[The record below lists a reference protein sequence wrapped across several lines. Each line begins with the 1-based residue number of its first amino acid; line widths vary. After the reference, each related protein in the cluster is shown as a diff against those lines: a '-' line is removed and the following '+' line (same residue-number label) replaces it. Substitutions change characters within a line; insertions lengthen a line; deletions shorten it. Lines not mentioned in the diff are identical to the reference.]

1 MKIYIEGNI
10 GAGKSTVV
18 NYLNNN
24 LSKDKF
30 DFLVEPV
37 NQWLNYKDESGCN
50 LLDNFYKDQNRWAY
64 TFQMCSF
71 MTRIH
76 DIQAKNKMLLDK
88 HLIIERSIY
97 SDKNC
102 FADLCFDNGNINAM
116 EKSIYNDWYEWLM
129 KEFIDDIKADY
140 LIYLKCPPEI
150 CEARINKRK
159 RPEESGIPLEYLRQ
173 LHEKH
178 EKLVE
183 TIDIP
188 VITIDVS
195 KDIDEPGYFDEIN
208 KFLNSLETDTTHV
221 H

>member
-18 NYLNNN
+18 DYLNKT

-37 NQWLNYKDESGCN
+37 SKWLNYKDENGCN
-50 LLDNFYKDQNRWAY
+50 LLDNFYKNQKRWSY
-64 TFQMCSF
+64 TFQMCSS

-76 DIQAKNKMLLDK
+76 DVQSKNRLLGDR

-102 FADLCFDNGNINAM
+102 FAELCYDNKKINDM
-116 EKSIYNDWYEWLM
+116 EWAIYNDWYKWLM
-129 KEFIDDIKADY
+129 FEFNKDIKADY

-159 RPEESGIPLEYLRQ
+159 RPEETGIPLEYLRQ

-178 EKLVE
+178 EKLVK

-195 KDIDEPGYFDEIN
+195 RNIDEPGYFDEIN
-208 KFLNSLETDTTHV
+208 EFLNNL
-221 H
+221 

>member
-18 NYLNNN
+18 DYLNKT
-24 LSKDKF
+24 LSLDEY

-37 NQWLNYKDESGCN
+37 SKWLNYKDEDKCN
-50 LLDNFYKDQNRWAY
+50 LLDNFYKNQKRWAY

-76 DIQAKNKMLLDK
+76 DIQAKNRLSTSKK
-88 HLIIERSIY
+88 LIIERSIY

-102 FADLCFDNGNINAM
+102 FAELCYENKQINKM
-116 EKSIYNDWYEWLM
+116 EWAIYNDWYNWLM
-129 KEFIDDIKADY
+129 LEFNKDIKADY
-140 LIYLKCPPEI
+140 LIYLRCPPEI

-159 RPEESGIPLEYLRQ
+159 RPEEAGIPLEYLRQ
-173 LHEKH
+173 LHNKH
-178 EKLVE
+178 EELIKK
-183 TIDIP
+183 IDIP

-195 KDIDEPGYFDEIN
+195 RNIDEPGYFDEIN
-208 KFLNSLETDTTHV
+208 KFLNGLKTDTTHI